1 MIARLPAFLSGHA
14 ALSFGAL
21 TLLMEIGVA
30 VAAPVLYPGDPF
42 DMVGAP
48 MLRPFVDPAFPLGTD
63 LLGRDLAAGL
73 VHGARTS
80 LIVALFASA
89 LSIALGGAVGVV
101 AGYAGGWVDHLAMR
115 ICELFQTI
123 PHLLLALFVV
133 AIWGATLETIVV
145 ALASTAWPSVAR
157 LARAETLLLRE
168 LDFVGAAVAMGA
180 SDLRIVLTHIVP
192 NAMPQVLASAS
203 ILGATAILAESGLA
217 FLGLGDPN
225 RMSWGSMIGGG
236 REAVRS
242 AYHLVLI
249 PGAAVLVTVLA
260 LNLVGDGLTALS
272 RPRSRR

>member
-1 MIARLPAFLSGHA
+1 MTPRALAFLRGHA
-14 ALSFGAL
+14 GLSLGAFI
-21 TLLMEIGVA
+21 LLVEIGVA
-30 VAAPVLYPGDPF
+30 IAAPYLYPGDPF
-42 DMVGAP
+42 DMTGAP
-48 MLRPFVDPAFPLGTD
+48 MLPPFVDSEFPLGTD
-63 LLGRDLAAGL
+63 LLGRDVAAGV

-80 LIVALFASA
+80 LIVALFSAS

-101 AGYAGGWVDHLAMR
+101 GGYAGGWVDHLAMR

-133 AIWGATLETIVV
+133 AILGARLETIVV
-145 ALASTAWPSVAR
+145 ALALTAWPSVAR

-168 LDFVGAAVAMGA
+168 SDFVGVAVAMGA
-180 SDLRIVLTHIVP
+180 GDLRIIATHIVP
-192 NAMPQVLASAS
+192 NALPQILANAS

-225 RMSWGSMIGGG
+225 RMSWGTMIGAG

-242 AYHLVLI
+242 AHHLVLI

-272 RPRSRR
+272 RPRSGR

>member
-1 MIARLPAFLSGHA
+1 MTTRVLAFLRKHA

-21 TLLMEIGVA
+21 TLLVEIGVA
-30 VAAPVLYPGDPF
+30 VAAPLLYPGDPF

-48 MLRPFVDPAFPLGTD
+48 LLHPFVDPAFPLGTD
-63 LLGRDLAAGL
+63 LLGRDVAAGV

-80 LIVALFASA
+80 LVVALFASL
-89 LSIALGGAVGVV
+89 LSIALGGSIGVV
-101 AGYAGGWVDHLAMR
+101 AGYFGGWMDNLAMR
-115 ICELFQTI
+115 ISELFQTI

-133 AIWGATLETIVV
+133 AILGATLETIVV
-145 ALASTAWPSVAR
+145 ALALTAWPSVAR

-168 LDFVGAAVAMGA
+168 LDFVGVAVAMGA
-180 SDLRIVLTHIVP
+180 GDLRIIVTHIVP
-192 NAMPQVLASAS
+192 NALPQVLASAS

-225 RMSWGSMIGGG
+225 RMSWGAMIGGG

-242 AYHLVLI
+242 AYYLVLI

-260 LNLVGDGLTALS
+260 LNLVGDGLTSLS
-272 RPRSRR
+272 RPRSRH